1 MEDISIFT
9 NLTNFVVQLN
19 LIIQLAVMNN
29 TLDDIRTILK
39 EK

>member
-1 MEDISIFT
+1 MEDISMF
-9 NLTNFVVQLN
+9 TNFVVQLN

-29 TLDDIRTILK
+29 TLFNIRTILK

>member
-1 MEDISIFT
+1 MDEINIFV
-9 NLTNFVVQLN
+9 NFVVQLN

-29 TLDDIRTILK
+29 TLHNIRTILK

>member
-1 MEDISIFT
+1 MDDSSFI
-9 NLTNFVVQLN
+9 NLNFVVQLN

-29 TLDDIRTILK
+29 TLHNIRTILK

>member
-1 MEDISIFT
+1 MEMEDISMF
-9 NLTNFVVQLN
+9 TNFVVQLN

-29 TLDDIRTILK
+29 TLFNIRTILK